1 MRSLARSGRGEAEDL
16 TKRRT
21 LSVSSGRKV
30 FVGVGALL
38 VGATLVAVNLRFSR
52 SGDPAV
58 DVERIVRRSLAAVV
72 SASGTVE
79 PQRSVD
85 ISSGVMGRVTRLAVD
100 EGNRVSG
107 GQFLL
112 QIDPESLQ
120 AAVDGGAAA
129 LRAAE
134 SGLEQARVAVEM
146 ARVNLELAN
155 DALERQEALWDLRL
169 ASREEYDQARREVE
183 LRDADLKART
193 VEVVTAA
200 ERVRQERARLDS
212 AEYDLTQVTITSPID
227 GVVTRLNIEEG
238 ETVVVGT
245 MNNPG
250 TVLMTIAD
258 FSILEAHVEV
268 DETDVPSVRLG
279 QPAAITIDA
288 LPDRKHRGVV
298 TEIGNSPIQ
307 ESDPAGVHA
316 TNFLVVVTLDG
327 EVPGVRPGF
336 TATADVTTA
345 TRTGAI
351 AVPIQSTTIR
361 EAGSPAAAA
370 ATEAVEEEVE
380 GVFVVR
386 GGRAVFVPVRTGIAG
401 ERYFEAISGLD
412 VGDLVVTGPFDV
424 VRALEDGDAV
434 RIDEP
439 PDER

>member
-1 MRSLARSGRGEAEDL
+1 M
-16 TKRRT
+16 
-21 LSVSSGRKV
+21 SSGRKV

-155 DALERQEALWDLRL
+155 DTLERQEALWDLRL